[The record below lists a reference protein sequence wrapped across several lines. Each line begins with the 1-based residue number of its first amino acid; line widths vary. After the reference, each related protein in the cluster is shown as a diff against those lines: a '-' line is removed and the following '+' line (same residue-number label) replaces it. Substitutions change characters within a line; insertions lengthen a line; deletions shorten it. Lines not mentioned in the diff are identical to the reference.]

1 MNRFSKFGII
11 AALAGTMAVGT
22 AFAGPIEMVLTSGTQ
37 STTLLV
43 GNNGIPSSVSYT
55 GSLNG
60 WSITSGTGG
69 TSYAPYV
76 NQLVGIDLGGYSVTC
91 SGIPGTGCSSDPLTI
106 AISATGFT
114 TPIGPNGFQVQFS
127 GNVNGGVADT
137 AAYFDTMNNG
147 NNYFC
152 NDGGSTTVSN
162 FCGPSNMIGSLSL
175 SKSNALGITTNGGPI
190 GSTIRSY
197 SLTVVDTLSASN
209 IGPGLDPSYSV
220 DTTVVAAPE
229 PGALAMFGAG
239 LLGCALFINRRR
251 RASRQS

>member
-22 AFAGPIEMVLTSGTQ
+22 AFAGPVEMVITSGGQ
-37 STTLLV
+37 STSLLM
-43 GNNGIPSSVSYT
+43 GNTGLPSSVSFT

-76 NQLVGIDLGGYSVTC
+76 NNLVGLDLGGYSVTC
-91 SGIPGTGCSSDPLTI
+91 SGVPGTGCSSNPLTI

-114 TPIGPNGFQVQFS
+114 TPVGPNGFDVQFS
-127 GNVNGGVADT
+127 GNVNGGVAT
-137 AAYFDTMNNG
+137 TSAFFDSMNNG
-147 NNYFC
+147 QNYFC
-152 NDGGSTTVSN
+152 NDTGSTTLGSL
-162 FCGPSNMIGSLSL
+162 CGSSNMIGSLTL
-175 SKSNALGITTNGGPI
+175 SQPSLGITTSGGPI
-190 GSTIRSY
+190 GNIIRSY
-197 SLTVVDTLSASN
+197 SLTVVDTFSASATGN
-209 IGPGLDPSYSV
+209 DPSYSV
-220 DTTVVAAPE
+220 DTTLVQAPE
-229 PGALAMFGAG
+229 PGALAMFAAG

>member
-22 AFAGPIEMVLTSGTQ
+22 AFAGPIEMVITSGGQ
-37 STTLLV
+37 STSLLI
-43 GNNGIPSSVSYT
+43 GNTGIPSSVSFT

-69 TSYAPYV
+69 TSYSPFV
-76 NQLVGIDLGGYSVTC
+76 NSLVGMDLGGYSVTC
-91 SGIPGTGCSSDPLTI
+91 SGIQGTGCSSDPLTI

-114 TPIGPNGFQVQFS
+114 TPIGPNGIQMQFS
-127 GNVNGGVADT
+127 GNVNGGVANT
-137 AAYFDTMNNG
+137 TAYFDTMNNG

-152 NDGGSTTVSN
+152 NDSGSTTLGSL
-162 FCGPSNMIGSLSL
+162 CGPSNGMIGSLTLNKPS
-175 SKSNALGITTNGGPI
+175 LGITTDGGPI

-197 SLTVVDTLSASN
+197 SLTVVDMFSANAS
-209 IGPGLDPSYSV
+209 GFDPSYSV
-220 DTTVVAAPE
+220 DPTLVQAPE
-229 PGALAMFGAG
+229 PGALAMFAAG